1 MHVTHIT
8 SPDEVVKNWE
18 IFREGL
24 KVIKAYSGETSQEDN
39 YLKMLMALSE
49 RKQTAWLG
57 VVMQGGPLG
66 YGVAVDSTPPF
77 ADYRTF
83 TVCSF
88 YHIPGQ
94 FEATFALM
102 TAFEQWAREH
112 GVHSYV
118 VTTRR
123 QSGPAIRCFSSGR
136 YGFKKSYR
144 AFEKQLT

>member
-1 MHVTHIT
+1 MHVERLTTPEQVI
-8 SPDEVVKNWE
+8 KNWDV
-18 IFREGL
+18 FREGL
-24 KVIKAYSGETSQEDN
+24 KVTKAYAGESFKEDS
-39 YLKMLMALSE
+39 YLKMLLALAAQHE
-49 RKQTAWLG
+49 TAWLG
-57 VVMQGGPLG
+57 VVYQGGPLV
-66 YGVAVDSTPPF
+66 YGVATDSTPPF

-94 FEATFALM
+94 FEATYALM
-102 TAFEQWAREH
+102 SAFETWAKEN
-112 GVHSYV
+112 GVHSYI

-144 AFEKQLT
+144 AFEKTL